1 MSLSQNSKD
10 LLSTVAAMLSN
21 RAELLGL
28 EFAEERERLLVAI
41 AYGIAAAVL
50 LVFFLLGV
58 SFLVLLLVWESPYR
72 YAVIGAMTGV
82 YAVLALLCLNK
93 VKRLFS
99 ESMPFA
105 STIQVFKDDA
115 AKIKGE
121 LVAAPSFGEA
131 SASSNTENTS
141 KEV

>member
-10 LLSTVAAMLSN
+10 LLSTVTAMLSN

-28 EFAEERERLLVAI
+28 EFAEERERLVSAI
-41 AYGIAAAVL
+41 AYGVAAAIL
-50 LVFFLLGV
+50 TAFFLLGL
-58 SFLVLLLVWESPYR
+58 SFLVLLLVWDSPYR
-72 YAVIGAMTGV
+72 YAVIGGMTMV
-82 YAVLALLCLNK
+82 YAVLALLCVNK
-93 VKRLFS
+93 IKRLFS
-99 ESMPFA
+99 ASMPFA

-131 SASSNTENTS
+131 SACSNVETTS